1 MESYKI
7 KLAKLNGTQKRLYP
21 DLVEELIGEKYSIGA
36 QIAIIR
42 QKDEKPEEYQEFF
55 DYAEY
60 CKIMAK
66 MQLEIED

>member
-7 KLAKLNGTQKRLYP
+7 ELAKKNGTQARLYP
-21 DLVEELIGEKYSIGA
+21 QLVEELIGEKYSIGA

-66 MQLEIED
+66 MQLEID